1 MTTQRECLA
10 RVPAGLNTQLWLVG
24 KFGEVPYFLQTRET
38 FMMTGSEELVSD
50 VLPHIG
56 AVVLDEMNRID
67 DSVETIARE
76 NSTVPS
82 GWNLHVRR
90 PGIVNPSDVSE
101 DPVRAICS
109 TFSRYRRQSRLAI
122 DPVDHVIFSRA
133 PLGVD
138 YSVRGKK
145 SRTWV
150 VPRLTVEQLPF
161 EEGYKRFDTL
171 PQRMVNGQRVV
182 DVGGG
187 ATFPEH
193 VHTLLSAILLQR
205 SVNCRNPEV
214 VVVAEY
220 IDPLTGKQMVAFP
233 R

>member
-1 MTTQRECLA
+1 MTTRRECLA
-10 RVPAGLNTQLWLVG
+10 RVPAGLNTLLWLVG
-24 KFGEVPYFLQTRET
+24 KYGEVPYFLQTRET
-38 FMMTGSEELVSD
+38 FMMTGSEELVTAS
-50 VLPHIG
+50 LPHIG
-56 AVVLDEMNRID
+56 AVILDDMNRID

-76 NSTVPS
+76 NSSVPS

-122 DPVDHVIFSRA
+122 DPEGHVVFSRA

-150 VPRLTVEQLPF
+150 VPRLTVEHLPF

-171 PQRMVNGQRVV
+171 PQRIEHGQEVV

-187 ATFPEH
+187 ASLPLH
-193 VHTLLSAILLQR
+193 VHTVLSAILLQR
-205 SVNCRNPEV
+205 GVNCRNPEV

-220 IDPLTGKQMVAFP
+220 IDPQTGKQMFAYP